1 MVRRLVRSALLVLA
15 VIAAV
20 VLPGAADARPRSSRT
35 KASTASRGAASAS
48 KSASASASKSKS
60 KSKRKPK
67 KARRPGVSRIPS
79 TATLRNVANMPR
91 GYAWPP
97 SSQMLAAEA
106 RCQADLDALGVTW
119 APAEREGRI
128 VAAVT
133 ITSADAGFELGGIT
147 YRSAFRRGPHKLDCQ
162 LALALSEFGVELR
175 AAGVRA
181 ITFGSIF
188 RWTNVRVNGETR
200 PILSRHALGIA
211 MDIVSVTGDD
221 GRVANVAHDYGRGDP
236 LLAAVEEA
244 VNRSSRFRVLLTP
257 RNDPRS
263 HHDHFHIEVA
273 VDYTNPV
280 ASL

>member
-1 MVRRLVRSALLVLA
+1 MVRPMFRRALLVLA

-20 VLPGAADARPRSSRT
+20 ILPDAAEARPRS
-35 KASTASRGAASAS
+35 KATTASRGEAPRT
-48 KSASASASKSKS
+48 
-60 KSKRKPK
+60 KRKRK
-67 KARRPGVSRIPS
+67 KARRPRVSRIPS
-79 TATLRNVANMPR
+79 KATLRNVANMPR

-97 SSQMLAAEA
+97 SSQMLAAEE

-133 ITSADAGFELGGIT
+133 ITSTDAGFELGGIT

-175 AAGVRA
+175 AAGVRD

-188 RWTNVRVNGETR
+188 RWTNVRVNGETK

-257 RNDPRS
+257 RNDPKS

>member
-1 MVRRLVRSALLVLA
+1 
-15 VIAAV
+15 
-20 VLPGAADARPRSSRT
+20 
-35 KASTASRGAASAS
+35 
-48 KSASASASKSKS
+48 
-60 KSKRKPK
+60 
-67 KARRPGVSRIPS
+67 VSRIPS
-79 TATLRNVANMPR
+79 QATLRNVGNMPR

-97 SSQMLAAEA
+97 SEQMLAAER

-119 APAEREGRI
+119 AQAEREGRM

-133 ITSADAGFELGGIT
+133 ITSEQASEHAGFELGGIS

-181 ITFGSIF
+181 VTFGSIF

-257 RNDPRS
+257 HNDPVS

>member
-1 MVRRLVRSALLVLA
+1 MPAVSLLGRGHSQCNSPTTKA
-15 VIAAV
+15 ERGDWARAAHP
-20 VLPGAADARPRSSRT
+20 PGAPQAEARPRSKAAISHRGETT
-35 KASTASRGAASAS
+35 KA
-48 KSASASASKSKS
+48 
-60 KSKRKPK
+60 KRKRK
-67 KARRPGVSRIPS
+67 KARRPRVSRTPS
-79 TATLRNVANMPR
+79 KATLRNVSNMPR

-97 SSQMLAAEA
+97 SEQMLAAER

-133 ITSADAGFELGGIT
+133 ITSEDAGFELGGIT

-175 AAGVRA
+175 AAGVRDV
-181 ITFGSIF
+181 TFGSIF
-188 RWTNVRVNGETR
+188 RWTNVRVNGETK

-244 VNRSSRFRVLLTP
+244 VNRSTRFRVLLTP
-257 RNDPRS
+257 RNDPKS